1 MLSDSSRMFVA
12 GSALI
17 GALAAVTIGVR
28 FGTHASSKAA
38 DGRVDAWLAP
48 AVATNAPPP
57 GPATPYASAEGIRNA
72 GMQRVLQAV
81 HDSLQRGDLASAR
94 VLLDAVL
101 TIRKDEPQ
109 ALLLKKEL
117 AGREEKARDA
127 QAKQIAM
134 ESVTASDTPPVAE
147 AKSARQHV
155 AASTRKMHV
164 RMSASR
170 HVDDAER
177 DEAVQDEQPAQNVPH
192 PVVVANTAA
201 NTAANPAASAPVI
214 ATTNVDTVAAAT
226 PEAKVAEAP
235 PAPIEHPKPQPVAI
249 PSPPVEVPQVANNAA
264 PKTRDEVRNELIR
277 ARTNGSMSRFG
288 NPDPVGPGGTPD
300 TNAQPDIRLR

>member
-134 ESVTASDTPPVAE
+134 ESVTASDTPPVVE

-155 AASTRKMHV
+155 AASPRKMHV

-177 DEAVQDEQPAQNVPH
+177 GEAVEEVQPAQNLPH

-201 NTAANPAASAPVI
+201 NTPFI
-214 ATTNVDTVAAAT
+214 ATANVDTAT